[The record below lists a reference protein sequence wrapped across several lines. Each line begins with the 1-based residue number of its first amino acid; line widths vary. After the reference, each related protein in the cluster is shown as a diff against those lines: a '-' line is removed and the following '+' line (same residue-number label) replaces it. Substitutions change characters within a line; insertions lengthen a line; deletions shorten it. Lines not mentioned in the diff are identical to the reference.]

1 MVAFIDS
8 KRRFNKKK
16 YNLKRHQYNSKFK
29 NYFCWAK
36 FIFLKNSKLLIV
48 LAFIS
53 IYVIWGSTYLF
64 NKIAVTQLPPFFLAS
79 IRFFVAGSL
88 MLLLAKIFKQDLRI
102 SKKQLTNS
110 IIASFFFL
118 IYGNGVFVWALK
130 YIDSGFGALIAS
142 SQPLFVLLL
151 MRLIDRKPMKKKSII
166 GISLGLFGM
175 YLLVSQQ
182 ELTSS
187 ENSLLGVFMILTCVL
202 SWSYGSVFVSKAT
215 LPKSFM
221 VSTGYQML
229 FAGVILCFGSL
240 GFQEHWISPTEWS
253 GSVITSMV
261 LLIFFGGIIA
271 FTAFNYLLKVV
282 STEKVST
289 SAYVN
294 PVIALF
300 MGWIFLDEKLTT
312 QSIVASVILL
322 TGVYFITTVKK
333 I

>member
-1 MVAFIDS
+1 MNF
-8 KRRFNKKK
+8 
-16 YNLKRHQYNSKFK
+16 
-29 NYFCWAK
+29 
-36 FIFLKNSKLLIV
+36 KNSKLLII

-64 NKIAVTQLPPFFLAS
+64 NKIAVTELSPFFLAS
-79 IRFFVAGSL
+79 IRFFVAGIL
-88 MLLLAKIFKQDLRI
+88 MISLAKIFKQDLRI

-110 IIASFFFL
+110 MIASFFFL
-118 IYGNGVFVWALK
+118 IYGN
-130 YIDSGFGALIAS
+130 GALIAS

-151 MRLIDRKPMKKKSII
+151 LRLIDRRPMKKKSII
-166 GISLGLFGM
+166 GITFGMFGM

-182 ELTSS
+182 ELTTS

-202 SWSYGSVFVSKAT
+202 SWSYGSVFVSKAQ

-229 FAGVILCFGSL
+229 FAGGILCIASL
-240 GFQEHWISPTEWS
+240 SFQEPWISPFEWS
-253 GSVITSMV
+253 SKV
-261 LLIFFGGIIA
+261 LVSLLMLIIFGGIIA
-271 FTAFNYLLKVV
+271 FTSFNYLLKVV

-300 MGWIFLDEKLTT
+300 MGWFFLDEKLSM
-312 QSIVASVILL
+312 QSIIASIILL

-333 I
+333 V